1 MSIER
6 PMTLE
11 RAMELINGLI
21 DREIE
26 LREVKETIYNL
37 LVIGFTADELIE
49 DFNFSLTDVR
59 EVEEEMKEDECDDE
73 FANETT
79 RYLLNVTFYAGSDDP
94 DDIDKGTYL
103 FSADRNITKDEMVDI
118 FRKANFIC
126 NTHPDELENL
136 DETIEEYKS
145 SGESEREE
153 LMLFIK
159 NNKRHPEIYIDD
171 GLNIDTL
178 IKGVEY
184 LTGIPCVPYNSE
196 EYGFVNK
203 CYDIEQW
210 Q

>member
-1 MSIER
+1 MNI
-6 PMTLE
+6 E
-11 RAMELINGLI
+11 RAMELLNAVV
-21 DREIE
+21 DDMFVAEKCSTVIE
-26 LREVKETIYNL
+26 KLMDL
-37 LVIGFTADELIE
+37 GFTADELVE
-49 DFNFSLTDVR
+49 DFGFSLTDVR
-59 EVEEEMKEDECDDE
+59 EVEEDMEEDEFDDK
-73 FANETT
+73 FVNETT
-79 RYLLNVTFYAGSDDP
+79 RYLLHVTFYAGSDDP

-103 FSADRNITKDEMVDI
+103 FAADRNITKDEMVDI

-159 NNKRHPEIYIDD
+159 NNKRYPEIYIDD
-171 GLNIDTL
+171 GLNINTL

-196 EYGFVNK
+196 EHGFVNK